1 VNARLVT
8 GGVLMIGVLALIFDI
23 PFMLPVVAAM
33 VGYVVGGTACTATT
47 LLIRWLVKLLL
58 EPVPRAVV
66 ALGGSLILH
75 GFAWWDGWHPLSD
88 LLPEES
94 GYLAVVFLLC
104 AHLPAAFL
112 LWRDLPVASPPGGS
126 AAA

>member
-1 VNARLVT
+1 VSPQLVA

-33 VGYVVGGTACTATT
+33 VGYTVGGVVCTATT
-47 LLIRWLVKLLL
+47 LLIRWMVKLLL

-75 GFAWWDGWHPLSD
+75 GFALWDGWHPLAG
-88 LLPEES
+88 LLLEDEPA
-94 GYLAVVFLLC
+94 LAVVFLLF
-104 AHLPAAFL
+104 AHLPAAIL
-112 LWRDLPVASPPGGS
+112 LWRDLPAAPPPGGK